1 MLLPLIYRKGLT
13 WELLVEGR
21 NLLPILTPFYSGC
34 GYLSCSNAEDAGSI
48 LLSFCVGKCG
58 LYMPWLRASVSL
70 QQHRVE

>member
-1 MLLPLIYRKGLT
+1 MLLPFIYRKGLT

-21 NLLPILTPFYSGC
+21 NLLPILSPFYSGC

-48 LLSFCVGKCG
+48 LLSFCVGKRG